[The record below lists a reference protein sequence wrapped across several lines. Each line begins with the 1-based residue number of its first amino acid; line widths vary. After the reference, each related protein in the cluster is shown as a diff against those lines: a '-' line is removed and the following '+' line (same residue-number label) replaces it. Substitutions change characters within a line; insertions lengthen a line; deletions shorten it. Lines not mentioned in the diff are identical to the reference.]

1 MSTKVEMAKIR
12 PDRGG
17 VRVGVL
23 PARCPG
29 ILDSTWQA
37 EAQSDGP
44 SQRAPIPA
52 PPPLQFQVR
61 LKTIPLPFKNLLT
74 R

>member
-1 MSTKVEMAKIR
+1 M
-12 PDRGG
+12 
-17 VRVGVL
+17 L

-37 EAQSDGP
+37 EAHSDGP
-44 SQRAPIPA
+44 SQWAPNPA
-52 PPPLQFQVR
+52 PAPLQFQVR
-61 LKTIPLPFKNLLT
+61 LKTIPLSFKNFLT